1 MSGFPMGLMV
11 GIVLTT
17 VIWSFGIVKSKN
29 EGDRL
34 CRHTIQRNFAKSS
47 DEARALM
54 QETEEW
60 ESR

>member
-1 MSGFPMGLMV
+1 MGLMV